1 MKRVPATRI
10 QIWFFLLLMVLG
22 AAAQSVGTTA
32 FEFLRQEYSAR
43 SEAIGGNLISFSGD
57 ANGMFVN
64 PAGLASLANPQ
75 WGVNYVDHL
84 LDLQGGQL
92 VYARPATRF
101 GTLGLGLLYLNYGD
115 FQETDAFGQ
124 ETGRSFS
131 ASEFALAASL
141 SNVLGPDFDYGVN
154 LKLIYSSLD
163 NVNAVAVAL
172 DGGLQYHAPFSNQLT
187 FAVVV
192 SNVGLVL
199 DDYTGTDEDLPIV
212 VRVGFSKRLE
222 HLPLVIS
229 GALNDLTL
237 ETGDFWDRAKR
248 FSVGGEFDISE
259 QVKFRLGYNN
269 EVNDNVRP
277 LGRRGFGGMTA
288 GLGIAWKSFR
298 FDYAYS
304 AYGELGSQNRLAIS
318 GGF

>member
-1 MKRVPATRI
+1 MWMAG
-10 QIWFFLLLMVLG
+10 FLLLL
-22 AAAQSVGTTA
+22 ALSAFAQSVGTTA

-43 SEAIGGNLISFSGD
+43 SEAIGGNLISLSGD

-64 PAGLASLANPQ
+64 PAGLASLPGTQ
-75 WGVNYVDHL
+75 WGINYVDHL

-101 GTLGLGLLYLNYGD
+101 GTLGVGLLYLNYGD

-124 ETGRSFS
+124 QTGRSFS

-141 SNVLGPDFDYGVN
+141 ASVLGPHFDYGLN

-163 NVNAVAVAL
+163 NVNATAIAL
-172 DGGLQYHAPFSNQLT
+172 DGGLLYHAPFSNQLT

-192 SNVGLVL
+192 SNLGLVL
-199 DDYTGTDEDLPIV
+199 DDYTATSEDLPIV
-212 VRVGFSKRLE
+212 VRIGFAKRLE
-222 HLPLVIS
+222 HLPLTVS
-229 GALNDLTL
+229 GSLNDLTL

-259 QVKFRLGYNN
+259 QVKFRIGYNN
-269 EVNDNVRP
+269 EVNDNVKP
-277 LGRRGFGGMTA
+277 LGRRGFGGLTA
-288 GLGIAWKSFR
+288 GLGITWKTFR